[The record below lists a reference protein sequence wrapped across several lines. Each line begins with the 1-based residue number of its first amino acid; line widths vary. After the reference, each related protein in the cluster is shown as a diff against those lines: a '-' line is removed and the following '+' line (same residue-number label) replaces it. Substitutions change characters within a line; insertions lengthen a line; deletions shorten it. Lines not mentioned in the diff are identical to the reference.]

1 MGGAIQLNLLLD
13 TCAALWWW
21 QDSPSLSNK
30 ARSCI
35 ADTRNTVFFS
45 SVSAMELST
54 KIRLGKLTLTGQLA
68 KNLGAAVAGSGW
80 QELPLSI
87 NEAQQAGTLHWPHR
101 DPFDRLLA
109 AQALLNKFAL
119 LTCDPA
125 FVPVQGLKLIW

>member
-1 MGGAIQLNLLLD
+1 MRLLLD

-21 QDSPSLSNK
+21 QDSPQLPK
-30 ARSCI
+30 GVRERI
-35 ADTRNTVFFS
+35 ADSRNTIYFS

-54 KIRLGKLTLTGQLA
+54 KVRLGKLSLSGQLS
-68 KNLGAAVAGSGW
+68 KNLGAAVSTSGW

-87 NEAQQAGTLHWPHR
+87 NEAHKAGEMKWKHR

-109 AQALLNKFAL
+109 SQAVCNDLVL

-125 FVPVQGLKLIW
+125 FSVLAGVKVYW